1 MSGAAAAAIG
11 GLVISATTAGLSF
24 AQQAKQ
30 NKQARALG
38 RQGDKLMAETRK
50 RLEVLY
56 AESMSAQKQVYEQ
69 ARETLLSAGSQA
81 IQAAQEGEQRGAAAA
96 VSRIVEGV
104 AAGERGISAA
114 QEQELRGIEKA
125 QIDEKKALRDMGVQ
139 LDLGEVSGI
148 QKAQRDAE
156 QRAELAKSQAF
167 QSVGSA
173 LQSGLSLVPT
183 FIPDAKARQAAT
195 VASADQI
202 QLAPEQ
208 IAQLQELPGYQGAT
222 FGEGPMG
229 QEDIITPASF
239 NVANIADMTKQQF
252 KQFESVL
259 SPQQLGQIRG
269 SEQYKQAYNPTFFGM
284 QTNPFTLDYLKGTQ
298 GSGGMD
304 AAQLAL
310 LRKIF
315 QP

>member
-1 MSGAAAAAIG
+1 MSGIAAAAIG
-11 GLVISATTAGLSF
+11 SFAISGISAYMSF
-24 AQQAKQ
+24 NQAAEQ
-30 NKQARALG
+30 NKQARALA
-38 RQGDKLMAETRK
+38 RKGDKLMAETRK
-50 RLEVLY
+50 KLDVKFTE
-56 AESMSAQKQVYEQ
+56 AMSAQKQVYEQ
-69 ARETLLSAGSQA
+69 ARDTLLSTASQG
-81 IQAAQEGEQRGAAAA
+81 IQAAQEGEQRGAGAA
-96 VSRIVEGV
+96 VSRIVQGV
-104 AAGERGISAA
+104 AAAERGISEA
-114 QEQELRGIEKA
+114 QEGELSEIQKA

-208 IAQLQELPGYQGAT
+208 VAQLEAQGLPVLGSMEFESNIEGIDVPGIST
-222 FGEGPMG
+222 FDP
-229 QEDIITPASF
+229 SK
-239 NVANIADMTKQQF
+239 IADLTKQQF

-259 SPQQLGQIRG
+259 SPQQLKQIRG
-269 SEQYKQAYNPTFFGM
+269 SEQYQQAYNPTFFGM
-284 QTNPFTLDYLKGTQ
+284 QVNPFTLDYLKGTQ

-310 LRKIF
+310 LRKLL
-315 QP
+315 Q